1 MSKKIKIKNN
11 SKILEAVY
19 ETMSGFHSCGIIT
32 DAEFKVYQEGCLEPE
47 SVKIHGDI
55 LDCINKKYGSNRKKL
70 ETLINDLLRK
80 ELKLTQPV

>member
-1 MSKKIKIKNN
+1 MKTKTKIKNN
-11 SKILEAVY
+11 SKVLEAVY
-19 ETMSGFHSCGIIT
+19 DTMSGFHSIGIIN
-32 DAEFKVYQEGCLEPE
+32 DVEMNEFREGCLEPA

-55 LDCINKKYGSNRKKL
+55 LDCVNQKYGLSSKKL